1 MQESHRSG
9 SASAAALLLSP
20 AGSFESLSAAL
31 ANGADAVYFGVGK
44 LNMRSRGAANFSAE
58 DLPRI
63 AHICHARGVR
73 AWMTLNTVVFDHE
86 LEEIRSLCRAAA
98 DAGID
103 AVSAADP
110 AVLEIAAAAG
120 LPIHLSV
127 QANVANLSSVRFF
140 ARYADVMVLAR
151 ELDLE
156 QIAGICRGIREEN
169 ITGPSGELVRI
180 EVFVHGAL
188 CVAVSG
194 KCYMSLA
201 AFNSSA
207 NRGECYQVCRRTYTV
222 RDTVNGQEFEIDNA
236 CVMSPGDLCTI
247 EILPRLLEAGVS
259 VLKIEG
265 RGRSADYTA
274 AATKV
279 YREAL
284 DMWQQHLTPA
294 PEKITAWKEELS
306 GVFNRGFWH
315 GGYYLGEKTGEWS
328 GTAENKS
335 TRVKVLCGRVLN
347 YYAKA
352 GIVHVLLNSGEVH
365 QGDHFLITGP
375 TTGAVEGVITGVRAD
390 DLPVEKASQGMEIT
404 FPFDTVVRKNDS
416 FFLLVPREKR

>member
-1 MQESHRSG
+1 MQEPYKSG
-9 SASAAALLLSP
+9 SALLLSP

-44 LNMRSRGAANFSAE
+44 LNMRSRGAVNFSAE

-63 AHICHARGVR
+63 AQLCHSRGVR

-86 LEEIRSLCRAAA
+86 LEEISDLCRAAA
-98 DAGID
+98 FAGID
-103 AVSAADP
+103 AVIAADP
-110 AVLEIAAAAG
+110 AVLEIAKAAG
-120 LPIHLSV
+120 LAIHLSV

-140 ARYADVMVLAR
+140 SRYADVMVLAR
-151 ELDLE
+151 ELSLE
-156 QIAGICRGIREEN
+156 QIAGICRGIREEH

-188 CVAVSG
+188 CVAISG

-207 NRGECYQVCRRTYTV
+207 NRGDCYQVCRRTYTV
-222 RDTVNGQEFEIDNA
+222 RDTVNGQELEIDNA

-247 EILPRLLEAGVS
+247 EILPRLLDAGVS

-274 AATKV
+274 AVTGV

-284 DMWQQHLTPA
+284 DMYQQHLTPA
-294 PEKITAWKEELS
+294 PEKIETWKERLS

-328 GTAENKS
+328 GIAENKS
-335 TRVKVLCGRVLN
+335 TWVKVLCGRVLN
-347 YYAKA
+347 YYARA
-352 GIVHVLLNSGEVH
+352 GIAHVLLNSGEVH
-365 QGDHFLITGP
+365 PGDHFLITGP
-375 TTGAVEGVITGVRAD
+375 TTGAVEGVIGGLRAD
-390 DLPVEKASQGMEIT
+390 DRSVEKASQGMEIT

-416 FFLLVPREKR
+416 FFLLVPRKTR